1 MKKSKIRLLYLAGFL
16 IMLFIE
22 VIIALYVHDA
32 FIRPYVGDMLVVV
45 LVYFFVRIIK
55 PEGIKHL
62 PLYVFIFAAGVEIL
76 QYFQL
81 VRLLGLESNTFLR
94 IILGSIFDIKD
105 IAAYGAGC
113 LLLWAYE
120 RVMGS
125 WRK

>member
-105 IAAYGAGC
+105 IAGYGAGC